1 MNQVSTLF
9 NSVLSLVI
17 SSVRSLMPT
26 TQTPVVSVNSVK
38 KRKTKSSRSTVG
50 QTESSKTNNY
60 SKILDP
66 NWSKFQYVPAS
77 KTDLR
82 ESMERYKRMANAGGS
97 RTVRP
102 GEETASN
109 EQTDRGVLLDF
120 TKLRE
125 PVVANVK
132 KNRG

>member
-26 TQTPVVSVNSVK
+26 TQTPAVSVNSAK
-38 KRKTKSSRSTVG
+38 KRKTKSSPYTGG
-50 QTESSKTNNY
+50 QTGSSKM

-66 NWSKFQYVPAS
+66 SFKYVPAA

-82 ESMERYKRMANAGGS
+82 ESMERYKRMVDAGGS
-97 RTVRP
+97 REVRP
-102 GEETASN
+102 REETASH
-109 EQTDRGVLLDF
+109 EQADRGVLLDF

-125 PVVANVK
+125 PVVANIK